1 MSEQVSSWV
10 LHLADGD
17 EEIARKIWNEYFGRL
32 VRLARRK
39 LDGMPLRDLD
49 EEDVALSAMNSFYH
63 GMVQQKFGNV
73 KNREDLWKLLVTI
86 TARKATAKLRRH
98 YAQKRGGGS
107 IRGESVFGQQ
117 EELNRNGI
125 GNVLGTEPTPEL
137 ALAVVENCQ
146 ILLDKLGDETLRQ
159 IALLTLEGHRTEEIA
174 VKLGCVRRTV
184 ERKIERIR
192 EIWSEE
198 NPSITHSH

>member
-10 LHLADGD
+10 LHLADGN
-17 EEIARKIWNEYFGRL
+17 EEIASKIWDEFFGKL

-39 LDGMPLRDLD
+39 LDGMPLRDVD

-63 GMVQQKFGNV
+63 GMTQQKFGNI

-98 YAQKRGGGS
+98 YARKRGGGS
-107 IRGESVFGQQ
+107 IRGESVFGQTD
-117 EELNRNGI
+117 EMNRNGI

-146 ILLDKLGDETLRQ
+146 ILLDKLGDETLQQ
-159 IALLTLEGHRTEEIA
+159 IALMTLEGHRTEEIA

-198 NPSITHSH
+198 PH

>member
-1 MSEQVSSWV
+1 MSEQVSNWI

-39 LDGMPLRDLD
+39 LDGMPLRDVD

-63 GMVQQKFGNV
+63 GMAQQKFGNV

-107 IRGESVFGQQ
+107 IRGESVFGQKD
-117 EELNRNGI
+117 ELNRNGI

-146 ILLDKLGDETLRQ
+146 RLLDKLGDETLRQ

-174 VKLGCVRRTV
+174 IKLGCVRRTV

-192 EIWSEE
+192 EIWSQE
-198 NPSITHSH
+198 NSF

>member
-1 MSEQVSSWV
+1 MSEQVSNWV
-10 LHLADGD
+10 LHLADGN
-17 EEIARKIWNEYFGRL
+17 EEAANKIWNEYFGRL

-39 LDGMPLRDLD
+39 LDGMPLRDVD

-63 GMVQQKFGNV
+63 GMTLQKFGNI

-98 YAQKRGGGS
+98 YARKRGGGG
-107 IRGESVFGQQ
+107 IRGESVFGQK
-117 EELNRNGI
+117 EELNRDGI

-137 ALAVVENCQ
+137 ALAVAENCQ

-159 IALLTLEGHRTEEIA
+159 IALMTLEGHRTEEIA
-174 VKLGCVRRTV
+174 VKLGCVRRTI

-198 NPSITHSH
+198 NPANT

>member
-10 LHLADGD
+10 LPLADGD

-39 LDGMPLRDLD
+39 LDGMPLRDVD

-107 IRGESVFGQQ
+107 IRGESVFGQK

-198 NPSITHSH
+198 NPSNSHSH